1 MTLSYTV
8 QIGVGGYA
16 GWKVLE
22 RSMTRQKTA
31 YAQSS
36 QVKLV
41 SKYFSDNASKIRD
54 VDDLIGDQKI
64 FSVVLTAFGLDS
76 DIKNKYF
83 IKKIL
88 TSDPD
93 DKNSFV
99 NRISDKKYLDMCK
112 ALAFPS
118 SLDEGWKGLDIE
130 RILGKYVEKSFA
142 KNVGLQHPEIEIVLN
157 GRRELQDLVESSVTD
172 NAKWYHI
179 ISSKSLRTVFAGAYG
194 LTAGFSGLSVDRQLL
209 ELKRRTLKLTGADD
223 VKQFESAESVDKL
236 FDRYLIRSSVDLS
249 GSSKYSAAL
258 TLIRGY

>member
-1 MTLSYTV
+1 MSYTV

-31 YAQSS
+31 YAQSF

-41 SKYFSDNASKIRD
+41 YKYFSDNASKIRD

-64 FSVVLTAFGLDS
+64 FSVVLAAFGLDS

-118 SLDEGWKGLDIE
+118 SLG
-130 RILGKYVEKSFA
+130 
-142 KNVGLQHPEIEIVLN
+142 H
-157 GRRELQDLVESSVTD
+157 
-172 NAKWYHI
+172 
-179 ISSKSLRTVFAGAYG
+179 
-194 LTAGFSGLSVDRQLL
+194 
-209 ELKRRTLKLTGADD
+209 
-223 VKQFESAESVDKL
+223 VDKW
-236 FDRYLIRSSVDLS
+236 RS
-249 GSSKYSAAL
+249 
-258 TLIRGY
+258 